1 MNEVKKVAGWTTS
14 DNRIF
19 KTEDEANHHQKRIN
33 IRKELLS
40 LFEDEMYAD
49 MKMVDKLL
57 AASIMAEHKNEVYN
71 IIKSNL

>member
-1 MNEVKKVAGWTTS
+1 MNEVTRVYGWTTS
-14 DNRIF
+14 DKRIF
-19 KTEDEANHHQKRIN
+19 KTEEEANHHQKCIN

-57 AASIMAEHKNEVYN
+57 AASIMAEHKHEVYN
-71 IIKSNL
+71 IIKNNL